1 MVPGGQRLRP
11 GYAAAD
17 QDGMTS
23 SASPT
28 ATWLPAAIARAA
40 VVTAPPAQNVP
51 RSGSPGASEAETLTA
66 MTEDLFDWLGF
77 ADAG

>member
-1 MVPGGQRLRP
+1 
-11 GYAAAD
+11 
-17 QDGMTS
+17 MTS
-23 SASPT
+23 TASSH
-28 ATWLPAAIARAA
+28 AWLPAAIARAA